1 MEDIKKEKYI
11 ENATSSVFI
20 NGIEYILHQM
30 KNCICKIY
38 GKNEMCST
46 GFFCKIPFPDDQ
58 HLLPVLVT
66 TDFAIDSEK
75 LITKISLNDEKEF
88 RELKLDGNRKLLL
101 NKKLNC
107 AIIELVPED
116 KINDFLEVDDS
127 VFKGLGKEV
136 DEFYYRKKSVYLL
149 QYLKGEKVAMN
160 SGIIKKKDDTKIM
173 HLCNTEMGSSGAPI
187 IFLDNFKVVGFHLG
201 SSKQFDENFGILLQF
216 PINEFNKKNAEH

>member
-1 MEDIKKEKYI
+1 MEDIKKEKFI
-11 ENATSSVFI
+11 ENATSSIFI
-20 NGIEYILHQM
+20 NGIETILQQM
-30 KNCICKIY
+30 KKSICKIY

-75 LITKISLNDEKEF
+75 LITKISLNDENEF

-107 AIIELVPED
+107 GIIELKPED
-116 KINDFLEVDDS
+116 KINDYLELDDS
-127 VFKGLGKEV
+127 VFKGLRKEI
-136 DEFYYRKKSVYLL
+136 DEFYYRRKSVYLL

-187 IFLDNFKVVGFHLG
+187 ILLDNFKVVGFHLG

-216 PINEFNKKNAEH
+216 PINEFNKKNAGH

>member
-11 ENATSSVFI
+11 KNATCSIFI
-20 NGIEYILHQM
+20 NGIETILQQM
-30 KNCICKIY
+30 KKSICKIY

-66 TDFAIDSEK
+66 TDFAIDTEK
-75 LITKISLNDEKEF
+75 LVTKISLNDENEF
-88 RELKLDGNRKLLL
+88 RELKIDGKRKLLI

-116 KINDFLEVDDS
+116 KINDFLELDES

-136 DEFYYRKKSVYLL
+136 DEFYYRKKSIYLL

-187 IFLDNFKVVGFHLG
+187 ILLENFKVVGFHLG

-216 PINEFNKKNAEH
+216 PIKEFNKKNVGH

>member
-20 NGIEYILHQM
+20 NGIETILNQM
-30 KNCICKIY
+30 KKCICKIY

-46 GFFCKIPFPDDQ
+46 GFFCKIPFPDAE
-58 HLLPVLVT
+58 HLLPVLVS
-66 TDFAIDSEK
+66 TDFAIDAEK
-75 LITKISLNDEKEF
+75 IVTKISLNDENEF
-88 RELKLDGNRKLLL
+88 RELKLDGKRKLFL

-107 AIIELVPED
+107 GIVEIMPED
-116 KINDFLEVDDS
+116 KINDFIELDESVLKGIKTEV
-127 VFKGLGKEV
+127 G
-136 DEFYYRKKSVYLL
+136 EFYYRKKSVYLL

-216 PINEFNKKNAEH
+216 PINEFNKKNAGH